1 MIRKLEMENLK
12 HTFPEVEFSEDYVI
26 ATYQAK
32 VATSN
37 IEKLAVA
44 IADEQTT
51 GTWIKVGA
59 DSVDKTKRF
68 GSKLA
73 AIYEVPRWISPG
85 WPR

>member
-44 IADEQTT
+44 SSNFLWSFPSFSGDSFAA
-51 GTWIKVGA
+51 GA
-59 DSVDKTKRF
+59 MTSWVSVNV
-68 GSKLA
+68 L
-73 AIYEVPRWISPG
+73 V
-85 WPR
+85 